1 MVRRG
6 GHIDCKKKIGVSF
19 PTVSEAAPPEHNR
32 PNFII
37 L

>member
-6 GHIDCKKKIGVSF
+6 GTLIEKKDRSFF